1 MAAAQDSVCYAVQQN
16 VPINRPDPTTAPAQG
31 SGTCAR
37 ASLLSWRR
45 QKQRAPE
52 AERLQNPSDSQAAE
66 LRVLQCP
73 RLPLSA
79 LTDMAKQTQRLLSR
93 RRIGKAEP
101 RGRLPRLSLG
111 SDPERP
117 GASIR
122 TAFSRNNRKHL
133 KGRTG
138 KRCAVTKMR
147 VTRPLN
153 PKSLEASSLILH
165 RAANKDPWKL
175 KGRNATN
182 AYITTMDSAL
192 GRCGDCH
199 GLTNNCSVALSSCE
213 A

>member
-16 VPINRPDPTTAPAQG
+16 VPINRPDPTTAPAQD

-45 QKQRAPE
+45 KQRAPE

-93 RRIGKAEP
+93 RRIGEAEP
-101 RGRLPRLSLG
+101 RGRLSRLSLG

-117 GASIR
+117 GASMR
-122 TAFSRNNRKHL
+122 TAFSCNNRKHL

-138 KRCAVTKMR
+138 KKRAACNMSTQ
-147 VTRPLN
+147 
-153 PKSLEASSLILH
+153 SLLKLRASSCTAVRTKI
-165 RAANKDPWKL
+165 
-175 KGRNATN
+175 
-182 AYITTMDSAL
+182 
-192 GRCGDCH
+192 H
-199 GLTNNCSVALSSCE
+199 GS
-213 A
+213 